1 MSEYD
6 IAVNDVRPY
15 LNKVLGF
22 PEENIKGYGRVP
34 IQVGSSVIWADFVC
48 YSYNR
53 YNRGRAYCVV
63 EVRSAPPT
71 GKYTNGS

>member
-22 PEENIKGYGRVP
+22 PEENIKGSESHPGTDTL
-34 IQVGSSVIWADFVC
+34 S
-48 YSYNR
+48 
-53 YNRGRAYCVV
+53 
-63 EVRSAPPT
+63 
-71 GKYTNGS
+71 